1 MTEVKRLCILLLAGV
16 VSIAGCSIG
25 STGSGPNDSP
35 RPSTTPEPTLLASGR
50 DARIDGATLSADSR
64 VLTLS
69 FVGGPEYV
77 ASDHCT
83 SAYVGR
89 AEESDGVLEA
99 EVMDVTPPRSSS
111 NGTICT
117 LEGYL
122 RSVTV
127 SLAVPFLGSRLHDR
141 AGYVLF
147 LRRPSG
153 LIELKGLPS
162 GWLLR
167 SERTVVESP
176 TGRWQ
181 RIYSPDA
188 TPGGYPEIRELDL
201 FQSFDGPV
209 SVSGGDGVGK
219 PVQIGD
225 LTGMLFGPDGYG
237 EMVLAWQVDLDGLAF
252 VANTADFTPEALI
265 ALARTAARE

>member
-1 MTEVKRLCILLLAGV
+1 MTEGKRLCILLVAAV
-16 VSIAGCSIG
+16 VSIAGCSGG
-25 STGSGPNDSP
+25 STRSGPTDSP
-35 RPSTTPEPTLLASGR
+35 RPSTTPEPTLLASGWH
-50 DARIDGATLSADSR
+50 ARIDGATLSAGSR

-69 FVGGPEYV
+69 FVGGREYV
-77 ASDHCT
+77 ASDPCT

-99 EVMDVTPPRSSS
+99 EVMDVTPPRSGPSGS
-111 NGTICT
+111 VCT
-117 LEGYL
+117 TEGYL

-127 SLAVPFLGSRLHDR
+127 TLAVPFLGSRLHDR

-153 LIELKGLPS
+153 LIEIKGLPS

-167 SERTVVESP
+167 SERTVEESP
-176 TGRWQ
+176 TGRWE

-188 TPGGYPEIRELDL
+188 TAGGYPEVRELDV
-201 FQSFDGPV
+201 FQSFDGPP
-209 SVSGGDGVGK
+209 SVSGGDEVGK

-225 LTGMLFGPDGYG
+225 LTGTLFGPDGSG
-237 EMVLAWQVDLDGLAF
+237 EMVLVRQFDRDGLGL
-252 VANTADFTPEALI
+252 VANTADFTPEALT
-265 ALARTAARE
+265 ALARNAARD